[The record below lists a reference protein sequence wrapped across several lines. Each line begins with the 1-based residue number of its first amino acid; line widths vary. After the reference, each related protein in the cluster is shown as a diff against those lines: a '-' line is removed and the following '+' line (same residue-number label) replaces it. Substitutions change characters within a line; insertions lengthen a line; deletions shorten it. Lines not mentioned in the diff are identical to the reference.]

1 MSRTGPL
8 SETWRCALL
17 GGVASIPLT
26 VGLYWL
32 SGAGNELSLNMV
44 FVGGLLAG
52 VLAQRRSGDVGS
64 AGFRAGV
71 VGGLPGLWI
80 LAGILEMAATVSG
93 PLAFRVVAGLLVA
106 GTFAAVMA
114 TAAGVAGFL
123 GAKVG
128 AWLAAKD
135 VLPRLP
141 IADN

>member
-26 VGLYWL
+26 VSLYWL

-52 VLAQRRSGDVGS
+52 FLAQSRSADVGS

-80 LAGILEMAATVSG
+80 LAEILEMAATVSG

-106 GTFAAVMA
+106 GTFAAVLA

-135 VLPRLP
+135 LLPRLP
-141 IADN
+141 TTDN